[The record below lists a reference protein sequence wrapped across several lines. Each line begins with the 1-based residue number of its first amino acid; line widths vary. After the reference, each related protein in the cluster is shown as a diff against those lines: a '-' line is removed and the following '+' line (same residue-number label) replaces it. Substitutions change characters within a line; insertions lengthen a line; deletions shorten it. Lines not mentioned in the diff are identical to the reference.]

1 MHYILIS
8 LYLASFDIY
17 PDTTHLLTNSHQHN
31 LIKVKLVPAI
41 FLLILV
47 SLAYSF
53 DSFFF
58 CISSV
63 KT

>member
-8 LYLASFDIY
+8 LYFASFDIY

-53 DSFFF
+53 DYFF
-58 CISSV
+58 
-63 KT
+63 